1 MRYIKT
7 YENFQVNEEIGL
19 IGAAIGIT
27 LTAWILGVGKLIFRT
42 FDTKEFNNKFEKTD
56 EKEVIESIYEV
67 EEMDY
72 SKETE
77 DEKKSS
83 GFKKI
88 WNTLQRT
95 FFTKGTKIKKTI
107 KEEYEFKIVKDKKT
121 DHKFYAII
129 VDVVDTFHSA
139 DRRQPKNK
147 KILVFNKEQFDNF
160 KEECNSGKNPMKS
173 LKDEKKLMDTDLK
186 IYTPL
191 QWQKI

>member
-1 MRYIKT
+1 MKYIKT
-7 YENFQVNEEIGL
+7 YENFKVNEELGL
-19 IGAAIGIT
+19 VGAVLGIT
-27 LTAWILGVGKLIFRT
+27 LTALILGAGKLIFRT
-42 FDTKEFNNKFEKTD
+42 FDTIAFNKKFEKTD
-56 EKEVIESIYEV
+56 EKEVVESNYEV

-72 SKETE
+72 PKETE

-83 GFKKI
+83 GFKKFL
-88 WNTLQRT
+88 NTLQRT

-121 DHKFYAII
+121 DDKFYAIK

-147 KILVFNKEQFDNF
+147 KILVFDEKQFDKF
-160 KEECNSGKNPMKS
+160 KKECNSGKNPMKS
-173 LKDEKKLMDTDLK
+173 LKDEKKLMDTDLE

-191 QWQKI
+191 QW